1 MRHAAMVKWKGEEE
15 ETNSHQNS
23 VDASIIFFLD
33 LLLGQ
38 EGKKAL
44 PENRLWK
51 NIASSIITNF
61 LPGTDGH

>member
-1 MRHAAMVKWKGEEE
+1 MTAHGLYLGCIKKECMRHAAMVKWKGEEE

-44 PENRLWK
+44 PENRL
-51 NIASSIITNF
+51 
-61 LPGTDGH
+61 